1 MSGDLGRTVTDDWL
15 FDSLISRDC
24 DDDRRPDCQSTAVPH
39 VTYSTEGPDKSSITS
54 TNFLYT
60 ETTFRDLSLA

>member
-39 VTYSTEGPDKSSITS
+39 VTYSTEGPDKVVLPTQTFYI
-54 TNFLYT
+54 LKLL
-60 ETTFRDLSLA
+60 FRDLSLA